1 MTKDEFSLL
10 KENGKIGD
18 KLISDKHP
26 EFLETHISYLLLFP
40 DFVYK
45 IKKSVQL
52 PFLDFSSLSQ
62 REKYCHQ
69 ELMLNQRTAPSIYF
83 DVHEIRSSNGE
94 LIING
99 SEGDIVDYC
108 VRLKRIDNKK
118 EMDHLLSLGEVK
130 VHQMD
135 QLAKKIA
142 HFHQRAKIVRKTQ
155 SLEHLRSTYSQIL
168 EWSET
173 AIKNLGHSYDKILQD
188 SCQISDKYLEQNID
202 KINAR
207 IQNGLM
213 RDVHGDLHS
222 HNIFLEESPI
232 IFDCI
237 EFDEDLRQI
246 DLLNEVA
253 FFLMDLDYY
262 NATELGV
269 HFYKQYLTYMN
280 EAGIKGL
287 EDEGLLDYFKMY
299 RASVRAKVELISL
312 AGSQKDNELTMHK
325 KNAEQYLQLV
335 EKYAK
340 LIV

>member
-1 MTKDEFSLL
+1 MTEDEFSLL
-10 KENGKIGD
+10 QEKGKIGD
-18 KLISDKHP
+18 RLLSNAKP
-26 EFLETHISYLLLFP
+26 EYVETHISYLLLFH

-62 REKYCHQ
+62 RKKYCEQ
-69 ELMLNQRTAPSIYF
+69 ELLLNRRTAPSIYL
-83 DVHEIRSSNGE
+83 DVHEIRSRNDE
-94 LIING
+94 LLING
-99 SEGDIVDYC
+99 SEGEIVDYC
-108 VRLKRIDNKK
+108 VHLKRIDNQR
-118 EMDHLLSLGEVK
+118 EMDRLLSLGEVK

-135 QLAKKIA
+135 QLAKTIA
-142 HFHQRAKIVRKTQ
+142 DFHQGAKIVRKTESIQ
-155 SLEHLRSTYSQIL
+155 HLKSTYSQIL

-173 AIKNLGHSYDKILQD
+173 ATKYLGHSYQKIIEN
-188 SCQISDKYLEQNID
+188 SCKVSDKYLEQNID

-207 IQNGLM
+207 IQKGLM

-237 EFDEDLRQI
+237 EFDEELRQI
-246 DLLNEVA
+246 DLLNEIA

-262 NATELGV
+262 NAAELGT
-269 HFYKQYLTYMN
+269 HFYERYLAYMS
-280 EAGIKGL
+280 EADLKGL
-287 EDEGLLDYFKMY
+287 EDKDLLNYFKMY
-299 RASVRAKVELISL
+299 RASVRAKVELISF
-312 AGSQKDNELTMHK
+312 AGSHKDYEITMHK
-325 KNAEQYLQLV
+325 ENAENYLRLV

>member
-1 MTKDEFSLL
+1 MTEDEFSLL
-10 KENGKIGD
+10 QEKGKIGD
-18 KLISDKHP
+18 RLLSNTKP
-26 EFLETHISYLLLFP
+26 EYVETHISYLLLFP

-52 PFLDFSSLSQ
+52 PFLDFSSISQ
-62 REKYCHQ
+62 RKKYCQQ
-69 ELMLNQRTAPSIYF
+69 ELLLNRRTAPSIYQ
-83 DVHEIRSSNGE
+83 DVHEIRSHKGE

-99 SEGDIVDYC
+99 SEGEIVDYC
-108 VRLKRIDNKK
+108 VRLKRIDNNK

-130 VHQMD
+130 IHQMD
-135 QLAKKIA
+135 KLAKTIA
-142 HFHQRAKIVRKTQ
+142 DFHQGAKIVHKTQ
-155 SLEHLRSTYSQIL
+155 SLQHLKSTYSQIL

-173 AIKNLGHSYDKILQD
+173 TIKYLGQSYQRIIED
-188 SCQISDKYLEQNID
+188 SCEVSDKYLEQNID

-237 EFDEDLRQI
+237 EFDKDLRQI
-246 DLLNEVA
+246 DLLNEIA

-262 NATELGV
+262 NAAELGA
-269 HFYKQYLTYMN
+269 HFYKRYLANMN
-280 EAGIKGL
+280 ETGLKGL
-287 EDEGLLDYFKMY
+287 EDNDLLNYFKMY

-312 AGSQKDNELTMHK
+312 AGSQKDSELTKHK
-325 KNAEQYLQLV
+325 DNAENYLQLV
-335 EKYAK
+335 KKYAK
-340 LIV
+340 LIQ